1 MFGKLFGKGKDEGKA
16 PKAASSDAD
25 KAKRDEEA
33 AMGATAATSGATGVI
48 ANSG

>member
-1 MFGKLFGKGKDEGKA
+1 MFGKLFGKGKDQAKGSGKSEA
-16 PKAASSDAD
+16 E
-25 KAKRDEEA
+25 KAKETEDA

>member
-1 MFGKLFGKGKDEGKA
+1 MFGKLFGKDKDKGKA
-16 PKAASSDAD
+16 PAASDAD

-48 ANSG
+48 ANGG